1 MLSEKES
8 HRNPPHAFESSFSDT
23 LSRDFTNGD
32 KPPLFLQVW
41 FIAVVLFLSG
51 KTLEGV
57 QEMVGGLRKG
67 ETALPGSE
75 WPFIKGGLLFFV
87 FLELILNPIKFW
99 NFSYVDL
106 RHLN

>member
-67 ETALPGSE
+67 ETALLGSE
-75 WPFIKGGLLFFV
+75 WPFIKGGLLLKMAEKEWKRNRGSQF
-87 FLELILNPIKFW
+87 PK
-99 NFSYVDL
+99 
-106 RHLN
+106 RG